1 MFKKILI
8 PTDGSPLSDASAKA
22 ALEFA
27 AATGAA
33 VVGLSVAQLYPFML
47 MPEAG
52 AMVDLSVYEDVQ
64 DYVHPTVRMPPNP
77 YCDRSM
83 QFATVL
89 GCFALAGF
97 IGIGYWGS
105 QH

>member
-1 MFKKILI
+1 METVDI
-8 PTDGSPLSDASAKA
+8 TN
-22 ALEFA
+22 
-27 AATGAA
+27 TGA
-33 VVGLSVAQLYPFML
+33 PK
-47 MPEAG
+47 
-52 AMVDLSVYEDVQ
+52 EDVITANPVTVVTVDEDYEHVP
-64 DYVHPTVRMPPNP
+64 DYVHPTVRTSTSP
-77 YCDRSM
+77 YCDRSR

>member
-1 MFKKILI
+1 MSTGTVMETVDI
-8 PTDGSPLSDASAKA
+8 TN
-22 ALEFA
+22 
-27 AATGAA
+27 TGAPKEDVVTANPVTA
-33 VVGLSVAQLYPFML
+33 VT
-47 MPEAG
+47 
-52 AMVDLSVYEDVQ
+52 VDEVYEDVQ

-89 GCFALAGF
+89 GWFALAGF